1 MLCFFPGNHWS
12 GRATGHHGGCLVCP
26 ACLKREHECVG
37 SERQEEWGAW
47 FCPLC
52 LYRRALG
59 MLLAN
64 SSSCGSSCL
73 TPCYKY
79 LFAESP
85 FSFLT
90 KLVAGGSYQS
100 FAGPCLCKGPGSRWV
115 SLLSAVP
122 PPRRCRAAGVGES
135 GPFR

>member
-1 MLCFFPGNHWS
+1 
-12 GRATGHHGGCLVCP
+12 
-26 ACLKREHECVG
+26 
-37 SERQEEWGAW
+37 
-47 FCPLC
+47 
-52 LYRRALG
+52 

-122 PPRRCRAAGVGES
+122 PPVAVGLPESERVALSGEGEGDKRAAG
-135 GPFR
+135 RA